1 MHQMTCWRMN
11 RAGSVVGFGLAVIL
25 SGCATTMFAEDASDP
40 CNAQRQ
46 ELAGA
51 KNYYAT
57 AVVQGAALGAI
68 IGGLSG
74 ALLGSGSN
82 RGTAAATGAVV
93 GAVTG
98 GLGGYY
104 MAKQKDARDAAQL
117 AASIQ
122 NDIVTENTEIDRA
135 TIAFTRLRQCRFA
148 VAESVKADFRAG
160 RISRDEAIRRLDEQK
175 QRFDADIAG
184 AESIGVKMADR
195 AKEFQY
201 ASNELVKSSPEA
213 QAELAMETTEEGAVG
228 APVKKKHVK
237 RHRKH
242 VTPHGKPDAVTVA
255 SVTET
260 NQVKQ
265 KAFVD
270 EVQGSKKLAQAAFSL
285 EGSVSL
291 LLPDRLVCG
300 KA

>member
-1 MHQMTCWRMN
+1 MSG
-11 RAGSVVGFGLAVIL
+11 AGSVLGLGLAVVL
-25 SGCATTMFAEDASDP
+25 SGCATTGMFAEDASDP
-40 CNAQRQ
+40 CNAQRK

-51 KNYYAT
+51 QNYYAT
-57 AVVQGAALGAI
+57 AVVQGAVLGALV
-68 IGGLSG
+68 GGLSG
-74 ALLGSGSN
+74 ALLGGDHK
-82 RGTAAATGAVV
+82 GTAAATGAAV
-93 GAVTG
+93 GAVAG
-98 GLGGYY
+98 GLGSYY
-104 MAKQKDARDAAQL
+104 LAKQKDARDAAQL

-122 NDIVTENTEIDRA
+122 NDILTENTEIDRA

-201 ASNELVKSSPEA
+201 ASNELVNSSPEA
-213 QAELAMETTEEGAVG
+213 RAELAEEGAVG
-228 APVKKKHVK
+228 EPVKKKHVK

-242 VTPHGKPDAVTVA
+242 VTPHGKPSAVTVA

-265 KAFVD
+265 KSFVD

-291 LLPDRLVCG
+291 LLPDRPICS

>member
-1 MHQMTCWRMN
+1 MS
-11 RAGSVVGFGLAVIL
+11 RAGSVLGFGLAMVL
-25 SGCATTMFAEDASDP
+25 SGCATTGMFAEDASDP
-40 CNAQRQ
+40 CNAQRK

-51 KNYYAT
+51 QNYYAT

-93 GAVTG
+93 GAVAG

-148 VAESVKADFRAG
+148 VAESVKADFRAR
-160 RISRDEAIRRLDEQK
+160 RISRDEAIRQLDEQK

-184 AESIGVKMADR
+184 AESIGVKMADK

-201 ASNELVKSSPEA
+201 ASDELVKSSPEA
-213 QAELAMETTEEGAVG
+213 RAELAEEGAVG
-228 APVKKKHVK
+228 EPVKKKHVK

-242 VTPHGKPDAVTVA
+242 VTPHGKPSAVTVA

-265 KAFVD
+265 KSFVD

-291 LLPDRLVCG
+291 LLPNRLICS